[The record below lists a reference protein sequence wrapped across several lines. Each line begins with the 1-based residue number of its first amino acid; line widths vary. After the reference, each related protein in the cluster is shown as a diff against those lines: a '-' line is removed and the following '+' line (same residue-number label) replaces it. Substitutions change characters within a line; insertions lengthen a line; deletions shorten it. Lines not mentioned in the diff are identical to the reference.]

1 MFVNMETTPKEITKQ
16 VMTLCNKINGKKP
29 LYIAVVPQ
37 KDAIINE
44 CFANVQNIINSNG
57 GKMINGWAI
66 WQMANILV
74 EAEAHAVW
82 KNKDGIVIDITPHIN
97 NEKQILFLPDEGVVY
112 EEKNIDNIRIPL
124 TDSPLVKEYIRLSEE
139 KVEILSRYKPHEQID
154 IYGLPERYF
163 DIEQRI
169 MELSIQFHTKVERN
183 DKCPCGSGIKYK
195 KCCGKY

>member
-1 MFVNMETTPKEITKQ
+1 MPMNMETTPKEITKQ
-16 VMTLCNKINGKKP
+16 VMTLCDKINGEKP
-29 LYIAVVPQ
+29 LYIAVIPQ
-37 KDAIINE
+37 KGAIINE
-44 CFANVQNIINSNG
+44 CFANVPNFVNAHG
-57 GKMINGWAI
+57 GKMLNGWAI

-82 KNKDGIVIDITPHIN
+82 QNEDGRIIDITPHIG
-97 NEKQILFLPDEGVVY
+97 NEEEILFLPDERVVY

-139 KVEILSRYKPHEQID
+139 KFKILSSYKPHEQIASWE
-154 IYGLPERYF
+154 LPERYF
-163 DIEQRI
+163 DMEKRLI
-169 MELSIQFHTKVERN
+169 ELSIQFHTKVERN